1 MQRKLNNK
9 TQYNDSATLTFW
21 MGKCRKE
28 VLGCRVDAFW
38 SQPPLQHQHSN
49 SGSPQ
54 RDSVHHCLALPPVSL
69 PVTSAEQVVRTRK
82 VIYAGGVRVTVSGQ

>member
-1 MQRKLNNK
+1 MPSGASHL
-9 TQYNDSATLTFW
+9 YNINIVTKPAWSAP
-21 MGKCRKE
+21 G
-28 VLGCRVDAFW
+28 G
-38 SQPPLQHQHSN
+38 S
-49 SGSPQ
+49 SGSPR